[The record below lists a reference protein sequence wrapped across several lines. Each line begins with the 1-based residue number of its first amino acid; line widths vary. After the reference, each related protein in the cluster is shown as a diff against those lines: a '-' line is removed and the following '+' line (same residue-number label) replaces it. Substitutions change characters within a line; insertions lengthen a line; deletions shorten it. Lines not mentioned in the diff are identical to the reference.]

1 MELLKVNELIAI
13 GLNDYEC
20 QIAIDKEAKKIISVT
35 TLEQVNEEDD
45 GIKIKA
51 NTLIKNNK
59 YGINYK
65 ELLNDLYGT
74 LDENGDFAIVIE

>member
-13 GLNDYEC
+13 E
-20 QIAIDKEAKKIISVT
+20 E
-35 TLEQVNEEDD
+35 VNEEDE

-59 YGINYK
+59 YYK
-65 ELLNDLYGT
+65 N
-74 LDENGDFAIVIE
+74 

>member
-1 MELLKVNELIAI
+1 MELLRNELIAI

-20 QIAIDKEAKKIISVT
+20 QIVIDKEAKKIISVT
-35 TLEQVNEEDD
+35 TLEEVNEEDE

-74 LDENGDFAIVIE
+74 LDENGDFTIVIE

>member
-1 MELLKVNELIAI
+1 MELLRNELIAI

-20 QIAIDKEAKKIISVT
+20 QIVIDKEAKKIISVT
-35 TLEQVNEEDD
+35 TLEQVNEEDE

-74 LDENGDFAIVIE
+74 LDENGDFTIVIE

>member
-1 MELLKVNELIAI
+1 MELLRNELIAI
-13 GLNDYEC
+13 GLNDYQCE
-20 QIAIDKEAKKIISVT
+20 IVIDKEAKKISSIT
-35 TLEQVNEEDD
+35 TLEAVNEEDE

-74 LDENGDFAIVIE
+74 LDENGDFTIVIE

>member
-20 QIAIDKEAKKIISVT
+20 QIVIDKEAKKIISVT
-35 TLEQVNEEDD
+35 TLEQVNEEDE

-74 LDENGDFAIVIE
+74 LDENGDFTIVI